1 VIILYVVSFN
11 PLLRKVHIDRLD
23 FESQRVGERFL
34 TEEEILGVLVAE
46 EQRKKLHPAFR
57 CHLFFTNNR
66 LIVTRREALKE
77 FAGFFVGGL
86 AGYWLAIQSD
96 KKKAEKI
103 KELSPDEILKAD
115 KENYEIPYSEISKV
129 ELKKYSKLMWPYS
142 SEIWIYTQEKESKFR
157 LKAIKYEE
165 LQQLLNSV
173 LREKVLF
180 GHAMFG

>member
-1 VIILYVVSFN
+1 M
-11 PLLRKVHIDRLD
+11 
-23 FESQRVGERFL
+23 
-34 TEEEILGVLVAE
+34 TEEEILGVFVAE
-46 EQRKKLHPAFR
+46 EQRKKLRPAFR

-66 LIVTRREALKE
+66 LIVTKREALKE
-77 FAGFFVGGL
+77 FASFFAGGF

-129 ELKKYSKLMWPYS
+129 ELKKYFKLMWPYT
-142 SEIWIYTQEKESKFR
+142 SEIWIHTQEKETKFR

-173 LREKVLF
+173 LGNKVML
-180 GHAMFG
+180 GRAIAG